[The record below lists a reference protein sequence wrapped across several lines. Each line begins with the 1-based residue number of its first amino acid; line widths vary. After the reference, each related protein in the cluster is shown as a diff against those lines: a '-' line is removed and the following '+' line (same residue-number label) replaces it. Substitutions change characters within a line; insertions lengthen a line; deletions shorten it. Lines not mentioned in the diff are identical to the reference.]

1 MTTPESEFSPAQTVA
16 QWQGQLLMR
25 IRLLAAEHTRITDAG
40 WEKFEALTSDGDQQ
54 SAWQAHLDGLEA
66 QREQA
71 EQTALTAGIEA
82 AWIADA
88 RELGRHSTRPRVE
101 AGVRENPVR
110 DNAAQDF
117 YIDMLSLDLWHL
129 ERMAALAA
137 ARADR
142 IATGRWSFGTNPGAA
157 AQFARNMQL
166 YHQRVTALAHAAQF
180 TATEAD
186 MFWGPAAEGARR
198 GHAVHLETYTE
209 LDLVAEW
216 NAYAAPSPDLA
227 IPPYVPTDPDTGTP
241 TAGAEVT
248 PPTPQQMID
257 TAAASLRARFV
268 DAALHNEHA
277 DADSG
282 AAAAITAAVDAAV
295 ATAEHAWDTEP
306 DPSHHVGDARGPT
319 ELGIDPY

>member
-1 MTTPESEFSPAQTVA
+1 MTTPESEFSPPQTVV
-16 QWQGQLLMR
+16 QWQAQLLMR

-54 SAWQAHLDGLEA
+54 AAWQAHLNGLEA

-71 EQTALTAGIEA
+71 EQTALTAGIAA
-82 AWIADA
+82 AWIEDA
-88 RELGRHSTRPRVE
+88 RELGIRSTRPRVE
-101 AGVRENPVR
+101 AGVRQNPMR

-117 YIDMLSLDLWHL
+117 YLDMLHLDLWHL

-142 IATGRWSFGTNPGAA
+142 ISTGRWSFGTSPAAA

-186 MFWGPAAEGARR
+186 LFWGPDAEGARR
-198 GHAVHLETYTE
+198 GHAVHLETYNE

-227 IPPYVPTDPDTGTP
+227 IPPYVPTDPDTGTLI
-241 TAGAEVT
+241 AGGEVM

-257 TAAASLRARFV
+257 NAWVSLRSQFV
-268 DAALHNEHA
+268 DAALARDNATHP
-277 DADSG
+277 DA
-282 AAAAITAAVDAAV
+282 AVAIGNAVDAALPTGDHTWDAETDHPGQAV
-295 ATAEHAWDTEP
+295 DSRGATD
-306 DPSHHVGDARGPT
+306 
-319 ELGIDPY
+319 LGIGPY

>member
-1 MTTPESEFSPAQTVA
+1 MTAPESEFSPAQTVA
-16 QWQGQLLMR
+16 QWQAQLLMQ

-54 SAWQAHLDGLEA
+54 AAWQVHLDGLEA
-66 QREQA
+66 QLEHA

-82 AWIADA
+82 AWIEDA

-142 IATGRWSFGTNPGAA
+142 IATGRWSFGTNPAAA

-186 MFWGPAAEGARR
+186 TFWGPAAEGARR

-209 LDLVAEW
+209 LDLVAQW

-227 IPPYVPTDPDTGTP
+227 IPPYIPTDPDTGTP
-241 TAGAEVT
+241 TAGTEAT

-268 DAALHNEHA
+268 DAALHNEPT
-277 DADSG
+277 DTDPG

-295 ATAEHAWDTEP
+295 ATGEHAWDTEP
-306 DPSHHVGDARGPT
+306 DPSHHVGDPRGPNDM
-319 ELGIDPY
+319 GIDPY

>member
-16 QWQGQLLMR
+16 QWQAQLLMR

-54 SAWQAHLDGLEA
+54 TAWQAHLDGLEA
-66 QREQA
+66 QLEQA

-101 AGVRENPVR
+101 AGVRQNPMR

-142 IATGRWSFGTNPGAA
+142 IATGRWSFGTNPAAA

-186 MFWGPAAEGARR
+186 TFWGPAAEGARR

-209 LDLVAEW
+209 LDLVAAW

-248 PPTPQQMID
+248 PPTPQQMIN

-277 DADSG
+277 DTDPG

-295 ATAEHAWDTEP
+295 ATGQHAWDTEP
-306 DPSHHVGDARGPT
+306 DPSHHVGGYRGPT

>member
-1 MTTPESEFSPAQTVA
+1 MTVPESEFSPEQTVA
-16 QWQGQLLMR
+16 QWQAQLLMR
-25 IRLLAAEHTRITDAG
+25 IRLLAAEHTRIADAG

-54 SAWQAHLDGLEA
+54 AAWQAHLDGLEA

-71 EQTALTAGIEA
+71 EQTALTAGIEP

-88 RELGRHSTRPRVE
+88 RELGTASTRPRVE
-101 AGVRENPVR
+101 AGVRQNPMR

-142 IATGRWSFGTNPGAA
+142 ISTGRWSFGTDPARA
-157 AQFARNMQL
+157 AQFSRNMQL
-166 YHQRVTALAHAAQF
+166 YHQRVTALAHAAKF

-186 MFWGPAAEGARR
+186 LFWGPAAEGARR
-198 GHAVHLETYTE
+198 THAVHLETYDE
-209 LDLVAEW
+209 LDLVAQW

-241 TAGAEVT
+241 IAGAELT
-248 PPTPQQMID
+248 PPTPHQMID
-257 TAAASLRARFV
+257 TAAASLRAQFIDAALGDADTTNPDAAAITEAV
-268 DAALHNEHA
+268 DAALPAGTH
-277 DADSG
+277 
-282 AAAAITAAVDAAV
+282 V
-295 ATAEHAWDTEP
+295 WDTEP
-306 DPSHHVGDARGPT
+306 DHTGPAT
-319 ELGIDPY
+319 EPGGTTDLGIAPY